1 MSVVDWVLVDKD
13 AVSVGD
19 AVSSDAGG
27 MPVYRVVAL
36 ANGLAV
42 LQDEQHT
49 GLREAPLEGFPWKK
63 AALSRP

>member
-19 AVSSDAGG
+19 TVSADAGG
-27 MPVYRVVAL
+27 MPVYRVMGL
-36 ANGLAV
+36 ANGVAL
-42 LQDEQHT
+42 LQDEQHAD
-49 GLREAPLEGFPWKK
+49 LRQAPLECFPWKK